1 MLANI
6 RALSKSWFVGGLL
19 LLLVVAFA
27 VTGMNDVFTGAVDN
41 AVISAGKH
49 KIDGAEFKRRFD
61 AQKRDLEQQN
71 GPISPEMIVAGG
83 LDVQVLRILAG
94 QESVAEMARRMGLHG
109 SDEQIAAEL
118 RKSQALFNP
127 ITGKFDPEI
136 YASRLAEIGTT
147 PAKYETLL
155 RDEIATN
162 HLLTGLA
169 IGFRAPRIYAAS
181 IGAFAVE
188 QRDVAFLVVD
198 PSMVARPAAPTDA
211 DLATFMQQNADRL
224 RRPEFRR
231 LSIVEFN
238 PAGLEAAAVVDP
250 ADVQKRFEFR
260 KDTLARPE
268 TRTIVQ
274 ISASD
279 AAQAAGIAG
288 RLAKG
293 EDPAAVAKALN
304 RPIATLADR
313 PRSAL
318 TDPKI
323 AEAAFSLQPGQ
334 ASAPIAAGLGFVVL
348 KVTNVTPGQAVDF
361 ATEKPKIEAEIRA
374 AFAQD
379 KIDGQIEA
387 FDTAH
392 TAGNSFAASAAK
404 AGVTVRTVGPVTAQ
418 GQGQDGA
425 PVQGLNPAILKTAF
439 ELSGGAD
446 SDIQEAGGGV
456 SYAVRVESI
465 VPPALPAL
473 AEIKPQLT
481 EAYFARKTVDAVNA
495 RAAALS
501 ERLRKGEAIDA
512 VAASAGAAVQRIAG
526 LDRLRASQDP
536 EVAKTVGGDL
546 LNKMFSVKA
555 GEVFTADAGAPRVAV
570 AKLQAIRAGDAS
582 LAGRVT
588 EAQRADLSR
597 QLFQGL
603 QGQAQDYAFK
613 KVKTRTDLARAR
625 TAIGIAPDQV
635 PAAPAGAPAVK
646 VAPEA

>member
-27 VTGMNDVFTGAVDN
+27 VTGMNDVFTGGVN
-41 AVISAGKH
+41 TNVISAGKH
-49 KIDGAEFKRRFD
+49 KIDGVEFKRRFD

-71 GPISPEMIVAGG
+71 GPISPEMIVASG
-83 LDVQVLRILAG
+83 LDAQVLRIVAG

-127 ITGKFDPEI
+127 ITGKFDQEI
-136 YASRLAEIGTT
+136 YASRLAEMGTT
-147 PAKYETLL
+147 PAAYETML

-169 IGFRAPRIYAAS
+169 MGFRAPRIYAAS

-188 QRDVAFLVVD
+188 QRDLAYLVID
-198 PSMVARPAAPTDA
+198 PSTIPRPAAPTDA
-211 DLATFMQQNADRL
+211 DLTTFMQENADRL

-238 PAGLEAAAVVDP
+238 PEGLEAAATVDP
-250 ADVQKRFEFR
+250 AEVQKRFDFR
-260 KDTLARPE
+260 KETLSSAE

-274 ISASD
+274 LSASD
-279 AAQAAGIAG
+279 AAQAASISA

-318 TDPKI
+318 TDAKI
-323 AEAAFSLQPGQ
+323 AEAAFALQPGQ
-334 ASAPIAAGLGFVVL
+334 TSAPIAAGLGFVVL
-348 KVTNVTPGQAVDF
+348 KVTKVTPGQAVDF

-374 AFAQD
+374 ALAQD
-379 KIDGQIEA
+379 KIGEQIQA
-387 FDTAH
+387 FDAAH
-392 TAGNSFAASAAK
+392 TAGSSFADSAAK
-404 AGVTVRTVGPVTAQ
+404 AGVTVRTVGPVSAQ

-425 PVQGLNPAILKTAF
+425 PVQGLTPELLRTAF
-439 ELSGGAD
+439 ELSAGTD
-446 SDIQEAGGGV
+446 SGIQDVGEGV
-456 SYAVRVESI
+456 AYAVRVESI
-465 VPPALPAL
+465 VPPAMPAL
-473 AEIKPQLT
+473 ADIKPQLIQ
-481 EAYFARKTVDAVNA
+481 AYLARKTMDAINA
-495 RAAALS
+495 RATALS
-501 ERLRKGEAIDA
+501 ERLRKGEAIEA
-512 VAASAGAAVQRIAG
+512 VAASAGATVQRITG

-536 EVAKTVGGDL
+536 EVSRNIGGDL

-570 AKLQAIRAGDAS
+570 AKLQAIRAGDPS

-588 EAQRADLSR
+588 EAQRPDLSR
-597 QLFQGL
+597 QLFEGL
-603 QGQAQDYAFK
+603 QGQAQEYAVK

-625 TAIGIAPDQV
+625 TAIGIAPEQV
-635 PAAPAGAPAVK
+635 PSTAGAPAAK
-646 VAPEA
+646 VAPDA

>member
-6 RALSKSWFVGGLL
+6 RAFSKSWLAGGLL

-41 AVISAGKH
+41 AVVSAGKH
-49 KIDGAEFKRRFD
+49 KIDANEFKRRFD

-83 LDVQVLRILAG
+83 LDVQVLRALAG
-94 QESVAEMARRMGLHG
+94 QESLAELARRMGLHG

-147 PAKYETLL
+147 PAAYETLL

-169 IGFRAPRIYAAS
+169 MGFRAPRIYAAS

-188 QRDVAFLVVD
+188 QRDVAYMVID

-211 DLATFMQQNADRL
+211 DLATFMQQNADRM

-250 ADVQKRFEFR
+250 AEVQKRFEFR
-260 KDTLARPE
+260 KETLARPE

-279 AAQAAGIAG
+279 AAQAAAIAA

-323 AEAAFSLQPGQ
+323 AQAAFALQPGQ

-379 KIDGQIEA
+379 QIDELIHA

-392 TAGNSFAASAAK
+392 TAGSSFAASAAK
-404 AGVTVRTVGPVTAQ
+404 AGVTVRTVGPVSAQ

-425 PVQGLNPAILKTAF
+425 PVQGLTAEMLKTAF
-439 ELSGGAD
+439 ELSSGAD
-446 SDIQEAGGGV
+446 SDIQESPSGA
-456 SYAVRVESI
+456 SYAVRVEGI
-465 VPPALPAL
+465 VPSALPAL
-473 AEIKPQLT
+473 ADVKPQLT
-481 EAYFARKTVDAVNA
+481 QAYFARKTMDAVTA
-495 RAAALS
+495 RANALS
-501 ERLRKGEAIDA
+501 ERVRKGEAIEA
-512 VAASAGAAVQRIAG
+512 VAASAGVQVQRITG

-536 EVAKTVGGDL
+536 EVARAVGGDL
-546 LNKMFSVKA
+546 LNKMFGLKA
-555 GEVFTADAGAPRVAV
+555 GEVFTADAGPPRVVV
-570 AKLQAIRAGDAS
+570 AKLQAIRAGDPA

-603 QGQAQDYAFK
+603 QGQAQEYAVK

-635 PAAPAGAPAVK
+635 PTGAAAPAGEAAPA
-646 VAPEA
+646 A